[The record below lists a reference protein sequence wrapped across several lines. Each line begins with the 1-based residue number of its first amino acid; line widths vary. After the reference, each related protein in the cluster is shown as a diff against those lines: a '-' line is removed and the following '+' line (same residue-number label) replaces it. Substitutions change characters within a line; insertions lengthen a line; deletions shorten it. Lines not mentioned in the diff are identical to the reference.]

1 MKRTIDV
8 LVLSD
13 LHLGTYGCRAEEL
26 LHYLRSIRPRMV
38 VLNGDIIDIWQF
50 KKSYFPAS
58 HMKVLKRLMKL
69 AAKVPVYYLTGN
81 HDEALRRY
89 SPAQFGN
96 LQLLDRLEL
105 ELDGER
111 YWFFHGDI
119 FDASTRHAKW
129 IAKLGGVGYDMLIRF
144 NDVVNRVL
152 TLLGRPR
159 MSFSARVKKSV
170 KRAVAYIGDFEETAA
185 DVAIHEGYQY
195 VACGHIHQP
204 QLRTISNAHGSVRY
218 MNSGDWIEHMSA
230 LEYAD
235 GAWSIYMHKAGAAL
249 IADEEE
255 ALAEEEEVGLPTSRR
270 QLILEPV
277 ATA

>member
-26 LHYLRSIRPRMV
+26 LDYLRSIKPRMV
-38 VLNGDIIDIWQF
+38 VLNGDIVDIWQF
-50 KKSYFPAS
+50 KKSYFPTS

-69 AAKVPVYYLTGN
+69 AAKVPVYYITGN

-89 SPAQFGN
+89 SPARLGN
-96 LQLLDRLEL
+96 LRLLDRLDL
-105 ELDGER
+105 EMNGER

-129 IAKLGGVGYDMLIRF
+129 IAKLGGLGYDLLIRL
-144 NDVVNRVL
+144 NDLVNRAL
-152 TLLGRPR
+152 TFLGRPR
-159 MSFSARVKKSV
+159 MSFSARIKKSV
-170 KRAVAYIGDFEETAA
+170 KRAVAFIDDFETTAA
-185 DVAIHEGYQY
+185 DVAIHEGCQY
-195 VACGHIHQP
+195 VVCGHIHQP
-204 QLRTISNAHGSVRY
+204 QMRTIATPKGSVRY

-235 GAWSIYMHKAGAAL
+235 GQWRIHLHKASCAAV
-249 IADEEE
+249 EEE
-255 ALAEEEEVGLPTSRR
+255 ADELAADLAEELA
-270 QLILEPV
+270 L
-277 ATA
+277 A

>member
-1 MKRTIDV
+1 MKRPIDV

-13 LHLGTYGCRAEEL
+13 LHLGTYGSRAEEL
-26 LHYLRSIRPRMV
+26 LHYLRSVRPRMV

-69 AAKVPVYYLTGN
+69 ASKVPVYYLTGN

-96 LQLLDRLEL
+96 LQLIDRLEL

-129 IAKLGGVGYDMLIRF
+129 IAKLGGFGYDGLIRI
-144 NDVVNRVL
+144 NDLVNRVL
-152 TLLGRPR
+152 TFFGRPR
-159 MSFSARVKKSV
+159 MSFSARIKKSV
-170 KRAVAYIGDFEETAA
+170 KRAVAYISDFEETAA
-185 DVAIHEGYQY
+185 EVAIHEGFHY

-204 QLRTISNAHGSVRY
+204 QLRTITNAQGSVRY

-230 LEYAD
+230 LEYAN
-235 GAWSIYMHKAGAAL
+235 GAWSIYMHQQGAAR
-249 IADEEE
+249 ITDEAE
-255 ALAEEEEVGLPTSRR
+255 AIAEEEDALA
-270 QLILEPV
+270 LI
-277 ATA
+277 